1 MKRCD
6 PKIPDLPTGL
16 GLLHVLTTDKAAA
29 FSGYKTGH
37 FRALHRAGKTP
48 PAIKLSARKYGWRV
62 RDLIDW
68 QERKKAV
75 PSAV

>member
-1 MKRCD
+1 MSKKPD
-6 PKIPDLPTGL
+6 DLPTGL
-16 GLLHVLTTDKAAA
+16 DLLRVLTTDKAAK
-29 FSGYKTGH
+29 FSGYETNH

-68 QERKKAV
+68 QESKKAC
-75 PSAV
+75 AI